1 MAEKMPAKSVKTKA
15 QSRER
20 NNGFLQTHQQ
30 LIEAATRLIADK
42 GVDALSLA
50 ELARELKVNRT
61 TIYYHFKNREQLIS
75 EVKQWASRQL
85 TVGLDLKLSE
95 QERIEFLTRFVLE
108 NNELI
113 KLWIGDLLSG
123 ADIRQCYPAWDE
135 FVEVMG
141 SSYTLPGGGK
151 LADPEVFCLNMLIS
165 AFITPGVFR
174 SCVAPGASVDEIA
187 TRFAAEHKRRLL

>member
-1 MAEKMPAKSVKTKA
+1 MKTKA

-30 LIEAATRLIADK
+30 MIEAATRLIAEK
-42 GVDALSLA
+42 GADALSLA
-50 ELARELKVNRT
+50 ELARELEVNRT

-75 EVKQWASRQL
+75 EVKQWASQQL

-95 QERIEFLTRFVLE
+95 QERIEFLTRFVLD

-135 FVEVMG
+135 FVEVMAT
-141 SSYTLPGGGK
+141 SYSPPGGGR
-151 LADPEVFCLNMLIS
+151 LADPEVYCLNMLIS
-165 AFITPGVFR
+165 AFIAPGVFR
-174 SCVAPGASVDEIA
+174 SSVAPQAGVAEIA
-187 TRFAAEHKRRLL
+187 ARFAAEHKRNLL